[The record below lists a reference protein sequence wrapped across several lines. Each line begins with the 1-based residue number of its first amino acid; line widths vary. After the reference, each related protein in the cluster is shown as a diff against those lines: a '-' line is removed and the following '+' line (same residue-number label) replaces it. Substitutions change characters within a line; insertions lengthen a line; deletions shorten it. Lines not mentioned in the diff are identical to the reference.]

1 MTTRSLAH
9 VLAAALMVIVAA
21 APAGAGRVERESL
34 AGVDG
39 SLVVAAQRLTAL
51 ETPADLGPGVR
62 MVLFGDS
69 VGGDVADGLVPEAA
83 RRGAQV
89 IKDTRPGCSNI
100 TGLGT
105 FESGA
110 VIPWMPGCLNYLLT
124 TWRPRVAAT
133 PADAVLWLSTFDAS
147 TRSIDGVVARPG
159 TPEGRQRIATTIIQT
174 ADVVAPPGSGRR
186 VVFLLP
192 SAFPPGPQRGRP
204 SAESVIDIQHH
215 RAILHLVVSADP
227 ARFSVLPLDRFL
239 CPSGPPC
246 PLEPAPGVAPRPAEG
261 GHINPEG
268 AAWLAPQ
275 ILDALGVT

>member
-1 MTTRSLAH
+1 MTTRPLPH
-9 VLAAALMVIVAA
+9 VLLAALAVVALA
-21 APAGAGRVERESL
+21 APVGASRVDAEALTE
-34 AGVDG
+34 VDG
-39 SLVVAAQRLTAL
+39 QLVVAAQRLAAL
-51 ETPADLGPGVR
+51 ETPANLGPGAR
-62 MVLFGDS
+62 IVLFGDS

-83 RRGAQV
+83 RRGARV
-89 IKDTRPGCSNI
+89 VEDTRAGCSNI

-105 FESGA
+105 FESGT
-110 VIPWMPGCLNYLLT
+110 VIPWMPGCLDYLVS

-147 TRSIDGVVARPG
+147 TRLIDGVVAHPG
-159 TPEGRQRIATTIIQT
+159 TPEGRQRIAAAIVQT

-192 SAFPPGPQRGRP
+192 SAFPRGAQGGRP
-204 SAESVIDIQHH
+204 SAESVIDVQRH
-215 RAILHLVVSADP
+215 RAIMHLVVSADP
-227 ARFSVLPLDRFL
+227 ARFSMLMLDRFL

-261 GHINPEG
+261 GHVNPEG